1 MKAILS
7 ILAAL
12 LVLPLAAQEGQRP
25 PRPRGTPPGNVSA
38 GEDGGLGHN
47 ITIRLQGTTT
57 TGNEID
63 LELTGSGPTFTAQQ
77 IAGKEESVLRCEY
90 RVRET
95 EGGYHVFYS
104 VGTQIKVPTSVHKDS
119 TNYEYRDVTIIG
131 SVLCSAGKP
140 VAIVR
145 NGGKPLELVVSP
157 VGEAVE
163 AKPPMPVEER

>member
-7 ILAAL
+7 IVAASL
-12 LVLPLAAQEGQRP
+12 ILPLAAQDPAP
-25 PRPRGTPPGNVSA
+25 PVRAGRPRQAANPVQD
-38 GEDGGLGHN
+38 DGGLSRN

-131 SVLCSAGKP
+131 SVLCAAGKP

-163 AKPPMPVEER
+163 AKPPVPVEER